1 MEMYAAAPIVGF
13 LALIVFA
20 ILAVLILRKLF
31 SKK

>member
-1 MEMYAAAPIVGF
+1 MEMYATAPIVGF

>member
-1 MEMYAAAPIVGF
+1 MEMYAVLIVSF

-31 SKK
+31 SK